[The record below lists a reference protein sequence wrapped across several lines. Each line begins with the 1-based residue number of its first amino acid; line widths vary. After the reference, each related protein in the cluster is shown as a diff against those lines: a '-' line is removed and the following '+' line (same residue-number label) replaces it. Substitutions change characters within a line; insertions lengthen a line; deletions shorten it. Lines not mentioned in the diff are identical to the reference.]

1 MFRAEDVRSMGTIL
15 VTESISAQQLREAG
29 EELFGD
35 MVKAVVD
42 VEKRVMAVGAEL
54 HADEEAFLLERNS
67 SQENLWGIN
76 LYTNRALPEMV
87 EFDSMIN
94 IRPRQN
100 NRSRGVE
107 DSVMRERI
115 IAIVR
120 ELVR

>member
-1 MFRAEDVRSMGTIL
+1 MGYQPYTDRAMPD
-15 VTESISAQQLREAG
+15 
-29 EELFGD
+29 
-35 MVKAVVD
+35 
-42 VEKRVMAVGAEL
+42 
-54 HADEEAFLLERNS
+54 
-67 SQENLWGIN
+67 
-76 LYTNRALPEMV
+76 MV

-107 DSVMRERI
+107 DPEMRVRI